1 MALAD
6 RGRRNGWHHQATS
19 LVSSHSAL
27 GTTAKALVDR
37 SGPLLRRRPLL
48 EAQDQE
54 VDSASE
60 EIGIELARKL
70 DEARAEIARL
80 ELRLSHDAA
89 AAQELRAQIKASA
102 AATEAADQRAA
113 GLAREIAAARGGL
126 QENIDLLT
134 AENARLLQG
143 HAERGM
149 ALDDA
154 QDKIKFLENAL
165 AAAEAASV
173 SKQAETLA
181 NGARAAR
188 VEFQEQLDLAAGEN
202 ARLQQTIAEKD
213 VAFGEVRAR
222 IEFLQTALSTAE
234 AECSR
239 LGAEVGCVRQQ
250 QHAESETLNGR
261 LEAMSMRAVTAEKLL
276 AETRERLLA
285 RIVENGAFRQKV
297 TDAKADAKA
306 ANDKAYAKTRQ
317 LEDAVTL
324 RQHQIDE
331 LERSRA
337 TLVEATTTLLEI
349 FEDRDRAL
357 QHAQQKIKALA
368 ERNAE
373 LEAKA
378 NRAAE
383 FAGQKA
389 KTGQDGKGAKESVTI
404 ADLSSDRAD
413 QTTRTDWSEL
423 ARLLTD
429 FVERKRQ
436 SPGHAQR
443 RSMTLL
449 ASTVTF

>member
-1 MALAD
+1 M
-6 RGRRNGWHHQATS
+6 
-19 LVSSHSAL
+19 

-250 QHAESETLNGR
+250 RHAESETLNGR
-261 LEAMSMRAVTAEKLL
+261 LEAMSIRAVTAEKLL
-276 AETRERLLA
+276 AEARERLLA
-285 RIVENGAFRQKV
+285 RIVESGAFRQKV
-297 TDAKADAKA
+297 ADAKA
-306 ANDKAYAKTRQ
+306 AADKAYAKTRQ

-337 TLVEATTTLLEI
+337 TLVEATTTLLET

-357 QHAQQKIKALA
+357 QRAQQKIKALA

-378 NRAAE
+378 NRVGE

-389 KTGQDGKGAKESVTI
+389 NAGQDGKGAKESVTI
-404 ADLSSDRAD
+404 ADLSSDGAD
-413 QTTRTDWSEL
+413 QSTRTDWSEL

-449 ASTVTF
+449 ASTMTF

>member
-149 ALDDA
+149 SLDDA

-261 LEAMSMRAVTAEKLL
+261 LEAMSIRAVTAEKLL
-276 AETRERLLA
+276 AEARERLLA
-285 RIVENGAFRQKV
+285 RIVESGAFRQKV
-297 TDAKADAKA
+297 ADAKA
-306 ANDKAYAKTRQ
+306 AADKAYAKTRQ

-337 TLVEATTTLLEI
+337 TLVEATTTLLET

-357 QHAQQKIKALA
+357 QRAQQKIKALA

-378 NRAAE
+378 NRVGE

-389 KTGQDGKGAKESVTI
+389 NAGQDGKGAKESVTI
-404 ADLSSDRAD
+404 ADLSSDGAD
-413 QTTRTDWSEL
+413 QSTRTDWSEL

-449 ASTVTF
+449 ASTMTF

>member
-1 MALAD
+1 M
-6 RGRRNGWHHQATS
+6 
-19 LVSSHSAL
+19 

-181 NGARAAR
+181 NGASAAR
-188 VEFQEQLDLAAGEN
+188 VEFQEQLDLAASEN
-202 ARLQQTIAEKD
+202 ARLQQTIAKKD

-222 IEFLQTALSTAE
+222 IEFLQSTAE

-261 LEAMSMRAVTAEKLL
+261 LEAMSIRAVTAEKLL
-276 AETRERLLA
+276 AEARERLLA
-285 RIVENGAFRQKV
+285 RIVESGAFRQKV
-297 TDAKADAKA
+297 ADAKA
-306 ANDKAYAKTRQ
+306 AADKAYAKTRQ

-337 TLVEATTTLLEI
+337 TLVEATTTLLET

-357 QHAQQKIKALA
+357 QRAQQKIKALA

-378 NRAAE
+378 NRVGE

-389 KTGQDGKGAKESVTI
+389 NAGQDGKGAKQSVTI
-404 ADLSSDRAD
+404 ADLSSDGAD
-413 QTTRTDWSEL
+413 QSTRTDWSEL

-449 ASTVTF
+449 ASTMTF

>member
-89 AAQELRAQIKASA
+89 AAQELRAQIEASA

-181 NGARAAR
+181 NGASAAR
-188 VEFQEQLDLAAGEN
+188 VEFQEQLDLAASEN
-202 ARLQQTIAEKD
+202 ARLQQTIAKKD

-222 IEFLQTALSTAE
+222 IEFLQSTAE

-239 LGAEVGCVRQQ
+239 LGAEVGGVRQQ

-261 LEAMSMRAVTAEKLL
+261 LEAMSSRAVTAEKLL
-276 AETRERLLA
+276 AEARERLLA

-297 TDAKADAKA
+297 ADAKADAKA

-337 TLVEATTTLLEI
+337 TLVEATTTLLET

-357 QHAQQKIKALA
+357 QRAQQKIKALA

-373 LEAKA
+373 LEAEA
-378 NRAAE
+378 NRGAE

-404 ADLSSDRAD
+404 ADLSSDGAD

>member
-1 MALAD
+1 MAFAD

-27 GTTAKALVDR
+27 RTTAKAIVDR
-37 SGPLLRRRPLL
+37 SGPLLRRLPLL

-54 VDSASE
+54 IDSASQ

-89 AAQELRAQIKASA
+89 AAQELREQIQTSA
-102 AATEAADQRAA
+102 AAAEAADRRAA
-113 GLAREIAAARGGL
+113 GLGREIAAVRGGF

-143 HAERGM
+143 HAERGV

-165 AAAEAASV
+165 AAAEAAAV
-173 SKQAETLA
+173 SKQAESLVDA
-181 NGARAAR
+181 ARAAR
-188 VEFQEQLDLAAGEN
+188 EEFQERLDLAASEN
-202 ARLQQTIAEKD
+202 ARLQQTIAERD
-213 VAFGEVRAR
+213 VASGEVRAR

-234 AECSR
+234 AECAR
-239 LGAEVGCVRQQ
+239 LGAEVGGVRQHQ
-250 QHAESETLNGR
+250 QSESETLNGR
-261 LEAMSMRAVTAEKLL
+261 LEAMSSRAVAAEKLL
-276 AETRERLLA
+276 AEARERLLA

-297 TDAKADAKA
+297 ADAKA

-337 TLVEATTTLLEI
+337 TLVAATTTLLET

-357 QHAQQKIKALA
+357 QRAQQKIEALT
-368 ERNAE
+368 ERNAK
-373 LEAKA
+373 LEAEA
-378 NRAAE
+378 NRATAFVGQETKTARDAKNAE
-383 FAGQKA
+383 
-389 KTGQDGKGAKESVTI
+389 ESVTI
-404 ADLSSDRAD
+404 ADLSSDGAD
-413 QTTRTDWSEL
+413 QTARKDWSEL
-423 ARLLTD
+423 ARLLAD

-436 SPGHAQR
+436 SPGHAQGR
-443 RSMTLL
+443 CMTLL

>member
-48 EAQDQE
+48 EVQDQE

-149 ALDDA
+149 SLDDA

-202 ARLQQTIAEKD
+202 ARLQQTVAEKD

-261 LEAMSMRAVTAEKLL
+261 LEAMSIRAVTAEKLL
-276 AETRERLLA
+276 AEARERLLA

-297 TDAKADAKA
+297 ADAKA
-306 ANDKAYAKTRQ
+306 AADKAYAKTRQ

-337 TLVEATTTLLEI
+337 TLVEATTTLLET

-357 QHAQQKIKALA
+357 QRAQQKIKALA

-378 NRAAE
+378 NRAGE

-389 KTGQDGKGAKESVTI
+389 NAGQDGKGAKQSVTI
-404 ADLSSDRAD
+404 ADLSSDGAD
-413 QTTRTDWSEL
+413 QSTRTDWSEL

>member
-27 GTTAKALVDR
+27 GTTAKAIVDR
-37 SGPLLRRRPLL
+37 SGPLLRRRPLR
-48 EAQDQE
+48 EGQE
-54 VDSASE
+54 QEFGSAAV
-60 EIGIELARKL
+60 EIGLELARTL

-89 AAQELRAQIKASA
+89 AAQDLRAQIKASA
-102 AATEAADQRAA
+102 AAAEVADLRAA
-113 GLAREIAAARGGL
+113 GLERKIGVARGEL

-181 NGARAAR
+181 NGASAAR
-188 VEFQEQLDLAAGEN
+188 VEFQEQLDLAASEN

-239 LGAEVGCVRQQ
+239 LGDEAGGVRQHHQ
-250 QHAESETLNGR
+250 SESETLNGR
-261 LEAMSMRAVTAEKLL
+261 LEAMSSRAVTAEKLL
-276 AETRERLLA
+276 AEARERLLA

-297 TDAKADAKA
+297 ADAKA

-317 LEDAVTL
+317 LEDTVTL

-337 TLVEATTTLLEI
+337 TLVEATTTLVET
-349 FEDRDRAL
+349 FEERDRAL
-357 QHAQQKIKALA
+357 QRAQEKIKALA
-368 ERNAE
+368 ARNAE
-373 LEAKA
+373 LEAEA
-378 NRAAE
+378 NRANE

-389 KTGQDGKGAKESVTI
+389 KTGQDGKGAKERITI
-404 ADLSSDRAD
+404 AELSSDGAD
-413 QTTRTDWSEL
+413 QTARKDWSEL

-436 SPGHAQR
+436 SPGHARR

>member
-89 AAQELRAQIKASA
+89 AAQELRAQIEASA

-134 AENARLLQG
+134 AENARLLRG

-181 NGARAAR
+181 NGASAAR
-188 VEFQEQLDLAAGEN
+188 VEFQEQLDLAASEN
-202 ARLQQTIAEKD
+202 ARLQQTIAKKD

-222 IEFLQTALSTAE
+222 IEFLQSTAE

-239 LGAEVGCVRQQ
+239 LGAEVGGVRQQ

-261 LEAMSMRAVTAEKLL
+261 LEAMSSRAVTAEKLL
-276 AETRERLLA
+276 AEARERLLA

-297 TDAKADAKA
+297 ADAKADAKA

-337 TLVEATTTLLEI
+337 TLVEATTTLLET

-357 QHAQQKIKALA
+357 QRAQQKIKALA

-373 LEAKA
+373 LEAEA
-378 NRAAE
+378 NRGAE

-404 ADLSSDRAD
+404 ADLSSDGAD

>member
-261 LEAMSMRAVTAEKLL
+261 LEAMSIRAVTAEKLL
-276 AETRERLLA
+276 AEARERLLA
-285 RIVENGAFRQKV
+285 RIVESGAFRQKV
-297 TDAKADAKA
+297 ADAKA
-306 ANDKAYAKTRQ
+306 AADKAYAKTRQ

-337 TLVEATTTLLEI
+337 TLVEATTTLLET

-357 QHAQQKIKALA
+357 QRAQQKIKALA

-378 NRAAE
+378 NRVGE

-389 KTGQDGKGAKESVTI
+389 NAGQDGKGAKESVTI
-404 ADLSSDRAD
+404 ADLSSDGAD
-413 QTTRTDWSEL
+413 QSTRTDWSEL

-449 ASTVTF
+449 ASTMTF

>member
-1 MALAD
+1 MAFAD

-27 GTTAKALVDR
+27 RTTAKAIVDR
-37 SGPLLRRRPLL
+37 SGPLLRRLPLL

-54 VDSASE
+54 IDSASQ

-89 AAQELRAQIKASA
+89 AAQELREQIQTSA
-102 AATEAADQRAA
+102 AAAEAADRRAA
-113 GLAREIAAARGGL
+113 GLGREIAAVRGGF

-143 HAERGM
+143 HAERGV

-165 AAAEAASV
+165 AAAEAAAV
-173 SKQAETLA
+173 SKQAESLVDA
-181 NGARAAR
+181 ARAAR
-188 VEFQEQLDLAAGEN
+188 EEFQERLDLAASEN
-202 ARLQQTIAEKD
+202 ARLQQTIAERD
-213 VAFGEVRAR
+213 VASGEVRAR

-234 AECSR
+234 AECAR
-239 LGAEVGCVRQQ
+239 LGAEVGGVRQHQ
-250 QHAESETLNGR
+250 QSESETLNGR
-261 LEAMSMRAVTAEKLL
+261 LEAMSSRAVAAEKLL
-276 AETRERLLA
+276 AEARERLLA

-297 TDAKADAKA
+297 ADAKADAKA
-306 ANDKAYAKTRQ
+306 ATDKAYAKTRQ

-337 TLVEATTTLLEI
+337 TLVAATTTLLET

-357 QHAQQKIKALA
+357 QRAQAKIEALT

-373 LEAKA
+373 LEAEA
-378 NRAAE
+378 NRATA
-383 FAGQKA
+383 FVGQEA
-389 KTGQDGKGAKESVTI
+389 KTARDAKSAEESVTI
-404 ADLSSDRAD
+404 ADLSSDGAD
-413 QTTRTDWSEL
+413 QTARKDWSEL
-423 ARLLTD
+423 ARLLAD

-436 SPGHAQR
+436 SPGHAQGR
-443 RSMTLL
+443 CMTLL

>member
-1 MALAD
+1 M
-6 RGRRNGWHHQATS
+6 
-19 LVSSHSAL
+19 
-27 GTTAKALVDR
+27 
-37 SGPLLRRRPLL
+37 LRRRPLV
-48 EAQDQE
+48 EVQE
-54 VDSASE
+54 QEFGSASE

-89 AAQELRAQIKASA
+89 AAQELREQIKVSA

-113 GLAREIAAARGGL
+113 GLERKIAAARGGL

-154 QDKIKFLENAL
+154 QDKIKFLEAAL

-173 SKQAETLA
+173 TKQAESVVDA
-181 NGARAAR
+181 ARAAR
-188 VEFQEQLDLAAGEN
+188 VEFQEQLDLAASEN

-222 IEFLQTALSTAE
+222 IEFLETALSTAE

-239 LGAEVGCVRQQ
+239 LGAEAGGVRQRQ
-250 QHAESETLNGR
+250 QSESETLNGR
-261 LEAMSMRAVTAEKLL
+261 LEAMSSRAVAAEKLL
-276 AETRERLLA
+276 AEARERLLA

-297 TDAKADAKA
+297 ADAKA

-337 TLVEATTTLLEI
+337 TLVEATTTLVET
-349 FEDRDRAL
+349 FEERDRAL
-357 QHAQQKIKALA
+357 QRAQEKIKALA
-368 ERNAE
+368 ERNAQ
-373 LEAKA
+373 LEAEPNSA
-378 NRAAE
+378 TE
-383 FAGQKA
+383 FAGRKS
-389 KTGQDGKGAKESVTI
+389 KTGQDGKGATESVTI
-404 ADLSSDRAD
+404 ADLSSEGAD
-413 QTTRTDWSEL
+413 QTMRKDWSEL

-436 SPGHAQR
+436 SPGHAHG

-449 ASTVTF
+449 ASTLTF

>member
-48 EAQDQE
+48 QVQE
-54 VDSASE
+54 QEFDSVSE

-89 AAQELRAQIKASA
+89 AAQDLRAQIKAA
-102 AATEAADQRAA
+102 AAAAEAADQRAA
-113 GLAREIAAARGGL
+113 GLEREIAAAHGGL

-173 SKQAETLA
+173 SKQAEILA
-181 NGARAAR
+181 NGTRAAR
-188 VEFQEQLDLAAGEN
+188 VEFQEQLDLAAREN
-202 ARLQQTIAEKD
+202 ARLQQIIAEKN
-213 VAFGEVRAR
+213 VAFGELRAR

-239 LGAEVGCVRQQ
+239 LGNEVGGVHQRQQ
-250 QHAESETLNGR
+250 AESETLNGR
-261 LEAMSMRAVTAEKLL
+261 LEAMSSRAVTAEKLL
-276 AETRERLLA
+276 AEARERLLA

-297 TDAKADAKA
+297 ADAEAAEKA
-306 ANDKAYAKTRQ
+306 ASDSAYAKTRQ

-337 TLVEATTTLLEI
+337 TLVEATTTLLET
-349 FEDRDRAL
+349 FENRDRAL
-357 QHAQQKIKALA
+357 RRAQQKIKALA

-373 LEAKA
+373 LEAQA
-378 NRAAE
+378 NRAAQ
-383 FAGQKA
+383 FAGQKE
-389 KTGQDGKGAKESVTI
+389 KTAQDAKGAEESVAI
-404 ADLSSDRAD
+404 ADLSADGAD

-429 FVERKRQ
+429 FVERKRR
-436 SPGHAQR
+436 SSGHAR
-443 RSMTLL
+443 GRSMTLL

>member
-6 RGRRNGWHHQATS
+6 RGKRNGWHHQATS

-27 GTTAKALVDR
+27 GATAKTLVDR

-48 EAQDQE
+48 EVQE
-54 VDSASE
+54 QEFDSASE

-70 DEARAEIARL
+70 DQARTEIARL

-113 GLAREIAAARGGL
+113 GLAREIAAAHDGL
-126 QENIDLLT
+126 QENIGLLT

-165 AAAEAASV
+165 AAAEAASI
-173 SKQAETLA
+173 SKQSETLA

-188 VEFQEQLDLAAGEN
+188 VEFQEQLDLAASEN

-234 AECSR
+234 AECLR
-239 LGAEVGCVRQQ
+239 LGAEVDGVRQQ
-250 QHAESETLNGR
+250 QHAESETLNGC
-261 LEAMSMRAVTAEKLL
+261 LEAVSSRAVTAERLL

-297 TDAKADAKA
+297 GDAKA
-306 ANDKAYAKTRQ
+306 ANDSAYAKTRQ

-337 TLVEATTTLLEI
+337 TLVEATTTLLET

-357 QHAQQKIKALA
+357 QRAQQKIKALA

-373 LEAKA
+373 LEAQA

-383 FAGQKA
+383 FAGRKA
-389 KTGQDGKGAKESVTI
+389 KTGQDGKAANESVTI
-404 ADLSSDRAD
+404 AELSSDGAD

-429 FVERKRQ
+429 FVERKRR
-436 SPGHAQR
+436 SPGHAQG

>member
-181 NGARAAR
+181 NGASAAR

-239 LGAEVGCVRQQ
+239 LSAEVGGVRQQ

-261 LEAMSMRAVTAEKLL
+261 LEAMSSRAVTAEKLL
-276 AETRERLLA
+276 AEARERLLA
-285 RIVENGAFRQKV
+285 RIVENGAYRQKV
-297 TDAKADAKA
+297 ADAKA

-337 TLVEATTTLLEI
+337 TLVEATTTLLET

-357 QHAQQKIKALA
+357 QRAQQKIKALA

-389 KTGQDGKGAKESVTI
+389 KTGLDGKAAKESVAI
-404 ADLSSDRAD
+404 ADLSSDGAD
-413 QTTRTDWSEL
+413 QTPRTDWSEL

>member
-54 VDSASE
+54 VDSASK

-202 ARLQQTIAEKD
+202 ARLQQTIAERD

-261 LEAMSMRAVTAEKLL
+261 LEAMSIRAVTAEKLL
-276 AETRERLLA
+276 AEARERLLA
-285 RIVENGAFRQKV
+285 RIVESGAFRQKV
-297 TDAKADAKA
+297 ADAKA
-306 ANDKAYAKTRQ
+306 AADKAYAKTRQ

-337 TLVEATTTLLEI
+337 TLVEATTTLLET

-357 QHAQQKIKALA
+357 QRAQQKIKALA

-378 NRAAE
+378 NRVGE

-389 KTGQDGKGAKESVTI
+389 NAGQDGKGAKESVTI
-404 ADLSSDRAD
+404 ADLSSDGAD
-413 QTTRTDWSEL
+413 QSTRTDWSEL

-449 ASTVTF
+449 ASTMTF

>member
-48 EAQDQE
+48 EAPDQE

-154 QDKIKFLENAL
+154 QDKIKFLETAL

-181 NGARAAR
+181 NGASAAR
-188 VEFQEQLDLAAGEN
+188 VEFREQLDLAAGEN

-239 LGAEVGCVRQQ
+239 LGAEVGGARQQ
-250 QHAESETLNGR
+250 QHAEAETLNGR
-261 LEAMSMRAVTAEKLL
+261 LEAMSSRAVIAEKLL

-285 RIVENGAFRQKV
+285 RIVENGAFRQRV
-297 TDAKADAKA
+297 ADAKA

-337 TLVEATTTLLEI
+337 TLVEATTTLLET

-357 QHAQQKIKALA
+357 QRAQQKIKALA

-378 NRAAE
+378 NRGAE

-404 ADLSSDRAD
+404 ADLSSDGAD

-436 SPGHAQR
+436 SPGHTQR

>member
-6 RGRRNGWHHQATS
+6 RGRRNEWHHLATS

-37 SGPLLRRRPLL
+37 GGPLLRRRPFEVQGQEFDSIS
-48 EAQDQE
+48 EA
-54 VDSASE
+54 
-60 EIGIELARKL
+60 IGIELARKL

-80 ELRLSHDAA
+80 ELRLSYGAA
-89 AAQELRAQIKASA
+89 AAQELRAQIKVSGA
-102 AATEAADQRAA
+102 AAEAADQRAV
-113 GLAREIAAARGGL
+113 GLEREIATARGGL
-126 QENIDLLT
+126 QEQIDLLA

-165 AAAEAASV
+165 AAAEAAAV
-173 SKQAETLA
+173 GKQADALA
-181 NGARAAR
+181 DGARAAR
-188 VEFQEQLDLAAGEN
+188 AEFQEQLDLAAGEG
-202 ARLQQTIAEKD
+202 ARLQQIIAEKD
-213 VAFGEVRAR
+213 VALGEMRAR
-222 IEFLQTALSTAE
+222 IEFLETALSTAE

-239 LGAEVGCVRQQ
+239 LGAEVGGVRNQRQ
-250 QHAESETLNGR
+250 AETETLNR
-261 LEAMSMRAVTAEKLL
+261 HLEAMSSRAVTAEKRL
-276 AETRERLLA
+276 AEARERLLA

-297 TDAKADAKA
+297 ADAKA

-331 LERSRA
+331 LERSRV
-337 TLVEATTTLLEI
+337 TLVEATTTLLET

-357 QHAQQKIKALA
+357 QRAQEQIKALA
-368 ERNAE
+368 ERNAA
-373 LEAKA
+373 LEVEA

-383 FAGQKA
+383 FAGQRT
-389 KTGQDGKGAKESVTI
+389 KTGQDGKDAEESVTV
-404 ADLSSDRAD
+404 ADLSSDGAD
-413 QTTRTDWSEL
+413 QTTRKDWCEL
-423 ARLLTD
+423 ARLLAD

-436 SPGHAQR
+436 APGHAQR